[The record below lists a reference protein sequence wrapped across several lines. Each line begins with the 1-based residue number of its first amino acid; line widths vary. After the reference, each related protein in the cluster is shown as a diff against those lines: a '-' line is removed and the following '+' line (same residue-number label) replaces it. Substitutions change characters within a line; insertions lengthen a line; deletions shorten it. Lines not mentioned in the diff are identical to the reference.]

1 MQDGEVVPE
10 TEWDGKILGVDSSL
24 EIIKASNEQY
34 KDLFSNSA
42 PDFQYDYWQ
51 SEGLAQLDQ

>member
-1 MQDGEVVPE
+1 MVPE